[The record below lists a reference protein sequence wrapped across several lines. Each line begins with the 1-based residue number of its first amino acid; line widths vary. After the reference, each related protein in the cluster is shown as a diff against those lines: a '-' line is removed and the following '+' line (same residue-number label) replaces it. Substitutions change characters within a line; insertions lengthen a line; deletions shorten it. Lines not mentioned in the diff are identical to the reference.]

1 VVLVAIRH
9 LLNFLLDLSQ
19 LGFFVL
25 DIDITLLYVLL
36 EFAVG
41 LNESV
46 FEDDQL
52 SDVERKHLCEV
63 VNLAGVGSDHR
74 AELPLVLSI

>member
-19 LGFFVL
+19 LGFLVF
-25 DIDITLLYVLL
+25 DIDITLFHVLL
-36 EFAVG
+36 KFAVG

-46 FEDDQL
+46 FEGDQL
-52 SDVERKHLCEV
+52 SDVERKHFCEV
-63 VNLAGVGSDHR
+63 VNLAGVRSNHR
-74 AELPLVLSI
+74 AELPLMLSI